1 MSRFATPI
9 VGKIKDYV
17 IERDFSAGVSIAAEE
32 GEWDAQA
39 SIQLL
44 PYTMPPGA
52 GTRVA
57 PPALATAADL
67 REVVQYLKKKPFGVT
82 VVEALNDVKKRVFEP
97 RKIAAYEFCGIVTRG
112 GDRLHLT
119 SLGWEFASK
128 IEPETEAYR
137 AVLDN
142 TPLYRA
148 TLEWIHRQNLDL
160 VTHKDVAA
168 YWLGD
173 HASVLEQKDNK
184 TLESNAL
191 CFFHLSQAAEL
202 GTVTIGKR
210 GQPARLRVEREE
222 LTSYIESREPQT
234 ASRILTGDAGRVD
247 DEADAAIAASRS
259 VSQSLPPAVTQQV
272 AGQKL
277 STTADSRRWRVF
289 ISSSGNS
296 KIVRQIQPM
305 LELADIEACFAERLE
320 PEAVPVSDHAL
331 QAMRE
336 CDAAIIVVTR
346 EDCCGGA
353 GEATSLTFQQNILIE
368 IGAAFVLYERRV
380 VLLIDERL
388 PLPPNLSGLTC
399 FTFDEG
405 DLTWDAGV
413 KLTQAVKDFKSVRA
427 AIG

>member
-9 VGKIKDYV
+9 VGKINDYV
-17 IERDFSAGVSIAAEE
+17 VERGFSVSASTAVEE
-32 GEWDAQA
+32 GGWEAQA
-39 SIQLL
+39 SIPLL
-44 PYTMPPGA
+44 PHPPPGA
-52 GTRVA
+52 GTRVV

-82 VVEALNDVKKRVFEP
+82 VVEALNDVKKRAFEP

-112 GDRLHLT
+112 GSDRLRLT

-148 TLEWIHRQNLDL
+148 TLEWIYRQDLDL

-168 YWLGD
+168 YWLGN
-173 HASVLEQKDNK
+173 HASMLGQHDDK
-184 TLESNAL
+184 TLEGNAL

-222 LTSYIESREPQT
+222 LASYTESREPHT
-234 ASRILTGDAGRVD
+234 ASQNSTSDSGRED
-247 DEADAAIAASRS
+247 DETDPAVAVSRGARS
-259 VSQSLPPAVTQQV
+259 PSPPAVAQQ

-277 STTADSRRWRVF
+277 TTNADTRKLRVF
-289 ISSSGNS
+289 ISSIKNS
-296 KIVRQIQPM
+296 KVVRQIQPT
-305 LELADIEACFAERLE
+305 LELADIDACFAERLE

-331 QAMRE
+331 QTMRE
-336 CDAAIIVVTR
+336 CHAAIIVVTR

-353 GEATSLTFQQNILIE
+353 GEADGLTLQQNILIE

-380 VLLIDERL
+380 VLLVDERL

-405 DLTWDAGV
+405 DLTWEAGV
-413 KLTQAVKDFKSVRA
+413 KLMQAVKDFKSVRA
-427 AIG
+427 SIG